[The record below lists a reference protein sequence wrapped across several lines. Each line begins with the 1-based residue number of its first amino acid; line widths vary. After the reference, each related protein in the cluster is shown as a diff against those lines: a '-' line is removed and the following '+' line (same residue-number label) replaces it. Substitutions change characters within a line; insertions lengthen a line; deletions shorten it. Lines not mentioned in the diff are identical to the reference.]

1 MGHDVKVLRK
11 TNYDPFGIYQFYKE
25 YVNFI
30 EEREFLDACV
40 KEANNANVIHIH
52 SRIDV
57 LIYLKK
63 KLKEK
68 SKIVMHFHGT
78 DLRGIQ
84 KKHEKLSLQFPLS
97 IIKTYRQSR
106 IREKNN
112 SMAESLSDTVLISTP
127 DLKNYVKKS
136 DYIYLHNPVDID
148 HFNNVN
154 NVNSNE
160 TFFTFNTEA
169 IADMKWIINICKRNG
184 IDNLQVIDRMT
195 NPIMYSDMP
204 SLLKNFGIYVDIR
217 YVNYKVL
224 DNLSK
229 TALESL
235 ACGLKVLDY
244 NLNYRHGLPIE
255 HNPVNVAKRLDTIYK
270 EIL

>member
-11 TNYDPFGIYQFYKE
+11 TDYDPYGIYQYYKD

-40 KEANNANVIHIH
+40 KESNNADIIHIH
-52 SRIDV
+52 SRVDV
-57 LIYLKK
+57 LFYLKK

-68 SKIVMHFHGT
+68 SKIVMHFHGS

-84 KKHEKLSLQFPLS
+84 KKHEKWSLQFPLS

-106 IREKNN
+106 MREKNN
-112 SMAESLSDTVLISTP
+112 LMAESLSDAVLISTP
-127 DLKNYVKKS
+127 DLKIYVKKS
-136 DYIYLHNPVDID
+136 DCIYLHNPVDID
-148 HFNNVN
+148 HFDNACNVD
-154 NVNSNE
+154 SNKA
-160 TFFTFNTEA
+160 FFTFNTEA
-169 IADMKWIINICKRNG
+169 ITDIKWIINICKRNG
-184 IDNLQVIDRMT
+184 INNLQVIDRMT
-195 NPIMYSDMP
+195 NPIMYSNMP
-204 SLLKNFGIYVDIR
+204 SLLKKFGIYVDIR
-217 YVNYKVL
+217 YVNYKIL

-255 HNPVNVAKRLDTIYK
+255 HNPVNVVNRLETIYK